1 MRWHWNYWHPKKPNP
16 HHLFKDI
23 SMKRAVLFAAFAA
36 VTQIAFAQNAAVVN
50 GKPIP
55 STRVDAMVK
64 QMTAQGQKDTPE
76 LRNMI
81 REELIN
87 REIFTQEAEK
97 RGLADSAEF
106 KSQIEFARQQILIRA
121 LVQDYAKGVKPN
133 EADVKAEY
141 EKQKSAMGDKEYRA
155 RHILVE
161 KEDEAKKI
169 VTDLKAGKK
178 FEELAKKSK
187 DPGSAAK
194 GGDLDW
200 ASPGN
205 YVPEFSAAMVKLQ
218 KGQYTQEP
226 VKSQF
231 GYHVIRL
238 DDVRAAQVPPL
249 EQVKPQIEE
258 ALTQQKL
265 AAFQKDLKDKAK
277 IQ

>member
-1 MRWHWNYWHPKKPNP
+1 
-16 HHLFKDI
+16 
-23 SMKRAVLFAAFAA
+23 MKRAVFFAAAA
-36 VTQIAFAQNAAVVN
+36 VATQLAFAQNAAVVN
-50 GKPIP
+50 GKAIP
-55 STRVDAMVK
+55 SSRVDVMAK
-64 QMTAQGQKDTPE
+64 QMASQGQKDTPE

-87 REIFTQEAEK
+87 REIFTQEAER
-97 RGLADSAEF
+97 RGLADNADF
-106 KSQIEFARQQILIRA
+106 KSQMEFARQQILIRA
-121 LVQDYAKGVKPN
+121 LVQDYVKTTKPSDA
-133 EADVKAEY
+133 EIKAEY
-141 EKQKSAMGDKEYRA
+141 DKQKGAMGDKEYRA
-155 RHILVE
+155 RHILVD
-161 KEDEAKKI
+161 KEDDAKKI

-200 ASPGN
+200 AAPGN
-205 YVPEFSAAMVKLQ
+205 YVPEFSDAMVKLQ
-218 KGQYTQEP
+218 KGQYTQTP

-238 DDVRAAQVPPL
+238 DDVRAAQIPPL

-258 ALTQQKL
+258 MLQQQKL

>member
-1 MRWHWNYWHPKKPNP
+1 
-16 HHLFKDI
+16 
-23 SMKRAVLFAAFAA
+23 MKRAVFFAAMAVAA
-36 VTQIAFAQNAAVVN
+36 QIAFAQNAAVVN

-55 STRVDAMVK
+55 SSRVDAMVK
-64 QMTAQGQKDTPE
+64 QMTAQGQKDSPE

-87 REIFTQEAEK
+87 REIFAQEAEK

-106 KSQIEFARQQILIRA
+106 KSQMEFARQQILIRS
-121 LVQDYAKGVKPN
+121 LVQDYAKSIKPTDA
-133 EADVKAEY
+133 ELKAEY
-141 EKQKSAMGDKEYRA
+141 DKQKAAMGDKEYRA
-155 RHILVE
+155 RHILVD
-161 KEDEAKKI
+161 KEEDAKKI
-169 VTDLKAGKK
+169 VVDLKAGKK

-200 ASPGN
+200 AAPGN
-205 YVPEFSAAMVKLQ
+205 YVPEFSDAMTKLQ
-218 KGQYTQEP
+218 KGQYTQTP

-258 ALTQQKL
+258 MLTQQKL

>member
-1 MRWHWNYWHPKKPNP
+1 
-16 HHLFKDI
+16 
-23 SMKRAVLFAAFAA
+23 MKQVVVLAALAA
-36 VTQIAFAQNAAVVN
+36 ATHIAFAQNAATVN
-50 GKPIP
+50 GKAIP

-106 KSQIEFARQQILIRA
+106 KSQMEFARQQILIRT

-141 EKQKSAMGDKEYRA
+141 EKQKTAMGDKEYRA

-161 KEDEAKKI
+161 KEDEAKKV

-200 ASPGN
+200 AAPGN
-205 YVPEFSAAMVKLQ
+205 YVPEFSAAMTKLQ

-238 DDVRAAQVPPL
+238 DDVREAKVPPM

-258 ALTQQKL
+258 MLTQKKL
-265 AAFQKDLKDKAK
+265 AEFQKELKDKAK

>member
-1 MRWHWNYWHPKKPNP
+1 M
-16 HHLFKDI
+16 
-23 SMKRAVLFAAFAA
+23 A
-36 VTQIAFAQNAAVVN
+36 
-50 GKPIP
+50 IP

-106 KSQIEFARQQILIRA
+106 KSQMEFARQQILIRT

-141 EKQKSAMGDKEYRA
+141 EKQKTAMGDKEYRA

-161 KEDEAKKI
+161 KEDEAKKV

-200 ASPGN
+200 AAPGN
-205 YVPEFSAAMVKLQ
+205 YVPEFSAAMTKLQ

-238 DDVRAAQVPPL
+238 DDVREAKVPPM

-258 ALTQQKL
+258 MLTQKKL
-265 AAFQKDLKDKAK
+265 AEFQKELKDKAK